1 MFAKYLMTSSLVAA
15 VALTPIAAS
24 PAQAQDA
31 REVIGGLLLGGAII
45 AGLAGSTQTTTVIH
59 PNDPRHPQYDPNY
72 GAQPAPPQ
80 QTGPAPYNPPRQTAR
95 PAIPA
100 TQAGRQVQT
109 ALNYFGFDAGF
120 VDGQVGPSTRNAVER
135 YQAYQGYPVNGGSFP
150 EPQAV
155 HLISAYQWANNGGAA
170 QTGLQRQ
177 PLLTAYAQVLAGGPQ
192 PTPGSNT
199 TVIVNPATTTIVPA
213 PGTGGQITTVAAP
226 VGVNVPNLFA
236 GASGAPMLSSRC
248 DAVALQGQ
256 ANGGMMTLG
265 NLSNPSFALSEQF
278 CTARASAV
286 NQGHDLTQAI
296 TSLSYADITVQ
307 CEGFSMAVAAQTAL
321 IGTLAPQQVV
331 GSAQGFAYTTGIP
344 QAELAG
350 TARVCLGVGYGADDM
365 DMAMGSALLLVA
377 SGEPAY
383 GELLGHH
390 LREGFGLAANDGAA
404 EAWFDIS
411 LTAVEAG
418 APAVFSPTDA
428 GRLPLIR
435 QAVAMTLGGQ
445 PVPVPASTIVQ
456 IPALN
461 FAPAFAPIVAPRV
474 SAPAQVVVPL
484 PAPVNVEVEPEI
496 VFAPQ
501 SVLPTF
507 QVNQ

>member
-15 VALTPIAAS
+15 VALTPIAAA

-31 REVIGGLLLGGAII
+31 RDVIGGLLLGGAIGI
-45 AGLAGSTQTTTVIH
+45 AIGAASQPQRTTIVQ
-59 PNDPRHPQYDPNY
+59 PAPQQP
-72 GAQPAPPQ
+72 GAQPSQPHQ
-80 QTGPAPYNPPRQTAR
+80 PRVVR

-109 ALNYFGFDAGF
+109 ALNFFGFDAGF
-120 VDGQVGPSTRNAVER
+120 VDGQVGPATRNAVER
-135 YQAYQGYPVNGGSFP
+135 YQASQGYPINGRAFP
-150 EPQAV
+150 EPQAQ
-155 HLISAYQWANNGGAA
+155 HLVSAYLWATNGGQA
-170 QTGLQRQ
+170 QTGLQGQ
-177 PLLTAYAQVLAGGPQ
+177 SLLSAYRQVLAGNSVPSTIPRPSQG
-192 PTPGSNT
+192 GST

-213 PGTGGQITTVAAP
+213 PGTGNQITTVAALAP
-226 VGVNVPNLFA
+226 TDGDVPNLFA
-236 GASGAPMLSSRC
+236 GASASPVLSSRC

-265 NLSNPSFALSEQF
+265 NLSNPGFALSEQF

-286 NQGHDLTQAI
+286 NQGYDLTQAI
-296 TSLSYADITVQ
+296 TGLSYAEITVQ
-307 CEGFSMAVAAQTAL
+307 CEGFSSAVAAQTNL
-321 IGTLAPQQVV
+321 IGTLLPQQAV
-331 GSAQGFAYTTGIP
+331 GSAQGFAFTTGIP

-365 DMAMGSALLLVA
+365 DMAMGSALMLVA

-390 LREGFGLAANDGAA
+390 LREGFGIASNATNAA
-404 EAWFDIS
+404 AWFDIS

-418 APAVFSPTDA
+418 APAVFSPSDA

-435 QAVAMTLGGQ
+435 QAVASTLGGQ
-445 PVPVPASTIVQ
+445 PVPVPASSIIRVPTLNLS
-456 IPALN
+456 PA
-461 FAPAFAPIVAPRV
+461 VAPRPV
-474 SAPAQVVVPL
+474 SVAPVPV
-484 PAPVNVEVEPEI
+484 PVNVGGEPEI